1 ILHAY
6 RSLSLMGWLISRVG
20 VDACNDV
27 VGHLVCRMAIVTGR
41 VDRDHLYPERADLLG
56 QPLREAVDVDQNI
69 DLAKPF
75 DGFSYHCVDLVLPGD
90 IEFEDECL
98 RRVAHDQVAD
108 PLRRPAR
115 NDSALPAGQDRFA
128 QGPPKT
134 AG

>member
-1 ILHAY
+1 
-6 RSLSLMGWLISRVG
+6 
-20 VDACNDV
+20 
-27 VGHLVCRMAIVTGR
+27 MAIVIGR

-75 DGFSYHCVDLVLPGD
+75 DGFSNHGVDLVLAGD

-98 RRVAHDQVAD
+98 RRVAHDQVTE

-115 NDSALPAGQDRFA
+115 NDNALPAGRDPSA
-128 QGPPKT
+128 PGPPKT